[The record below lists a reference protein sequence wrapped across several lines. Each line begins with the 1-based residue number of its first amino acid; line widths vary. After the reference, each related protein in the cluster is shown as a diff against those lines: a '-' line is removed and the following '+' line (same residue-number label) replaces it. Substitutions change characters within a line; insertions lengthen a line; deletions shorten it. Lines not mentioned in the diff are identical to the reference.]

1 MFANFKSLDRLLAAL
16 VTTLCLAFSLPAHAQ
31 WWQFGADNG
40 QPVLSEL
47 LFNRISALRVERSL
61 QFSPEDLDS
70 RKVVVRGRAEVAQ
83 GKIGKVEASLDDGV
97 TWTPIPF
104 GDRGLFAFEF
114 MPEMERAYRFKIRAL
129 STTGK
134 SSDEAEHAFEFKLV
148 REDGRML
155 AKAAFE
161 KLLERY
167 TARDRAGFMA
177 LVAQAFQGNATAL
190 DSALSND
197 FRFFDSI
204 RIQPTVQRISAS
216 DGRWTV
222 YFSFMRQVRSV
233 RTGQLLQDQAATSV
247 TLVREGDSFKL
258 EDLAAPLIFGV
269 SDPENIATFVTDE
282 SVGKTVLTVDR
293 DGNASTTTQGQS
305 TQPASPSM
313 TTNGSVTLASSRG
326 YVMSSG
332 QSVNIGFGG
341 TTFFAFGP
349 EGNIIFFGDEVDSAQ
364 ILAGVSSLTTVRSV
378 PAVLGDKT
386 MIDTALVIGRVYA
399 LKLID
404 GTYAI
409 VQMTNQGGGPMVG
422 PWTFQYRHQRNG
434 TPNF

>member
-1 MFANFKSLDRLLAAL
+1 MLPYPLHFHRLISWLATAAL
-16 VTTLCLAFSLPAHAQ
+16 LAFSLPASAQ
-31 WWQFGADNG
+31 WWQFGADSG

-47 LFNRISALRVERSL
+47 IFNRISALRVERSL
-61 QFSPEDLDS
+61 QFSPEDLES
-70 RKVVVRGRAEVAQ
+70 HKVVVRGRAEVGQ

-129 STTGK
+129 STAGK
-134 SSDEAEHAFEFKLV
+134 SSDEAAHAFEFKLV

-167 TARDRAGFMA
+167 SSRDRSGFMA
-177 LVAQAFQGNATAL
+177 LVAQAFQGNASAL

-233 RTGQLLQDQAATSV
+233 RTGQLLQDQANTSI
-247 TLVREGDSFKL
+247 TLVREGDTFKL

-269 SDPENIATFVTDE
+269 SDPENVATFVTDE
-282 SVGKTVLTVDR
+282 SIGKSVLTVDR
-293 DGNASTTTQGQS
+293 DGNVSITPQGQS
-305 TQPASPSM
+305 TQSSAPSM
-313 TTNGSVTLASSRG
+313 TSDGSVTLASSRG
-326 YVMSSG
+326 YVVSNG

-341 TTFFAFGP
+341 STFFAFGP
-349 EGNIIFFGDEVDSAQ
+349 EGNIIFFGDEVDSGQ
-364 ILAGVSSLTTVRSV
+364 VLAGVSSLSTVKSV

-386 MIDTALVIGRVYA
+386 LIDTALLIGRVYA

-404 GTYAI
+404 GTYVI